1 MGQSKRLALD
11 ESISSDVMFEP
22 GQRDTFIFRIKDTF
36 GKGGP
41 KSVSVWH
48 DSHSD
53 GDEWKL
59 DSIMVKD
66 LTHERL
72 HKYTFG
78 VEGMEFG
85 PPPNMY
91 NQARTSVVNMG
102 GTSNGSGGGGGGK
115 DDCAAPLSGRYAS
128 GSVTETGL
136 WMRTIKG
143 DKKRVLEH
151 DESLIPPGTEIPTM
165 TVDGDPRHKTWLLRT
180 QKQAR
185 AKKKVAEELAK
196 QEVEKQADRRKA
208 SESFNKKGL
217 KNYVKTK
224 MRQKKEEE
232 AEAQKKQEEEVKV
245 KTRLETARKTMQSRR
260 GNTYDTWLEKKKA
273 EKAKVKQAKILEH
286 TRALEVEARRAQEN
300 QACVEA
306 WELKARQK
314 SRKAKRSTTRTVKA
328 EITEAWE
335 VQAALKKSAYYSPI
349 YGGYVVQPGEANFN
363 AQQGF
368 MEEGAN
374 PEQRWLYGGRAA
386 MGLSKADNWV
396 YD

>member
-1 MGQSKRLALD
+1 MHPTD
-11 ESISSDVMFEP
+11 DVI
-22 GQRDTFIFRIKDTF
+22 TFQ
-36 GKGGP
+36 
-41 KSVSVWH
+41 V
-48 DSHSD
+48 
-53 GDEWKL
+53 
-59 DSIMVKD
+59 
-66 LTHERL
+66 
-72 HKYTFG
+72 
-78 VEGMEFG
+78 FG

-91 NQARTSVVNMG
+91 NQSRTSVVNMG
-102 GTSNGSGGGGGGK
+102 GGSGGSGGSSS
-115 DDCAAPLSGRYAS
+115 DAAPLSGRYAS

-143 DKKRVLEH
+143 DKKRVPDH
-151 DESLIPPGTEIPTM
+151 DDTLIPAGTEIPTM
-165 TVDGDPRHKTWLLRT
+165 TVDGDPRHKTWLQRT

-185 AKKKVAEELAK
+185 AKKKIAEDIVKKEL
-196 QEVEKQADRRKA
+196 EEKAERRSN

-217 KNYVKTK
+217 KNYVKMK
-224 MRQKKEEE
+224 MEQKKREE
-232 AEAQKKQEEEVKV
+232 AEANKKAEAELKV

-273 EKAKVKQAKILEH
+273 EKARIKQAKIEEH
-286 TRALEVEARRAQEN
+286 AHALEVEARRAQEN
-300 QACVEA
+300 RACLEA

-328 EITEAWE
+328 EIAEAWE

-349 YGGYVVQPGEANFN
+349 YGGYVVQPGDATFN
-363 AQQGF
+363 ARQSF

-386 MGLSKADNWV
+386 MGSTADNWV